1 MVIKMRHAFVLV
13 QFLRFMSKNFCT
25 CTNRH
30 ITENNVHTF
39 KAPSLT
45 QSGGTSFLIS
55 KMMEFAKSSSN
66 LRTFCRAISS
76 GFKAGNIGPINVN
89 GVFEGF
95 PFLFA
100 VEVACFSGSALAF
113 TAVVEVFALKNG
125 FIITI
130 VFGNNETNQFLLSSK
145 KKYPSLSQKRN
156 IF

>member
-1 MVIKMRHAFVLV
+1 MERNC
-13 QFLRFMSKNFCT
+13 RT
-25 CTNRH
+25 CTHRH

-76 GFKAGNIGPINVN
+76 GFNAGNIGPINVN

-95 PFLFA
+95 PLLFA
-100 VEVACFSGSALAF
+100 VEATCFSGSALAF
-113 TAVVEVFALKNG
+113 TAVVEVFALKKIG

-130 VFGNNETNQFLLSSK
+130 VFGNNETNQFLQSRTDTLA
-145 KKYPSLSQKRN
+145 SLRKE
-156 IF
+156 IFFEVRAIESA